1 MYLQIDEKESSVTL
15 REHKAVVARLE
26 VNFIWPNSSS
36 PLLYVISLSQ
46 VMQRIDAISLFFQDE
61 IIAHGTTTRKLI
73 ECQDKLEFA
82 HGEIEILTKQ
92 IEREKRQYEET

>member
-1 MYLQIDEKESSVTL
+1 
-15 REHKAVVARLE
+15 
-26 VNFIWPNSSS
+26 
-36 PLLYVISLSQ
+36 
-46 VMQRIDAISLFFQDE
+46 MQRIDAISLFFQDE